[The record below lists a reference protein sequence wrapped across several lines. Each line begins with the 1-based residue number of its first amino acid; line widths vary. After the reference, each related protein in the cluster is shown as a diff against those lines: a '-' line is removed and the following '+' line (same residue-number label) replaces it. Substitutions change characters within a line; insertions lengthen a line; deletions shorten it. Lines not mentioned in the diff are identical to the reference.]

1 MDNGCGSGSCGC
13 KGGGTATAASTPKAV
28 PGGYDAALVNSLTAP
43 PPIPLVPGRA
53 SVPGP
58 VASVNGVAL
67 HAEGEYPNEE
77 SLRQMACSELLRQA
91 AQQAGLLAADD
102 EPMTGGV
109 QSEAATDAIE
119 ALLEREL
126 KVPDPSDD
134 ACARY
139 YAAHEARYRTD
150 EQVNARHILFA
161 VTPGVDVVALR
172 NRAEGVMLE
181 VRCHDRDDAKA
192 AATFAAAATRWSN
205 CPSSAEGGE
214 LGWLGPQDCAPEF
227 GRELF
232 GLNDMGVLPR
242 LVHSRFGFH
251 VVEVLARKSGTPRP
265 FETVREAVRL
275 ALRQQTWA
283 TALRQYLTILA
294 GEASLVGVA
303 LEASDSPLVQ

>member
-13 KGGGTATAASTPKAV
+13 KSGGTATALSKPLDV
-28 PGGYDAALVNSLTAP
+28 GYDAALVNSLTAP
-43 PPIPLVPGRA
+43 PPIPLVPRTSG
-53 SVPGP
+53 PGP

-67 HAEGEYPNEE
+67 HEASEYPSGE

-91 AQQAGLLAADD
+91 AQEAGLLAADD
-102 EPMTGGV
+102 QPLTGGV
-109 QSEAATDAIE
+109 QSEAATQAIE

-126 KVPDPSDD
+126 KVPEPNDE

-139 YAAHEARYRTD
+139 YAAHSARYRTD
-150 EQVNARHILFA
+150 EHVNARHILFA

-172 NRAEGVMLE
+172 NRAEGVMLQ

-192 AATFAAAATRWSN
+192 AEAFAAAATQWSN

-251 VVEVLARKSGTPRP
+251 VVEVQARKSGTPRP
-265 FETVREAVRL
+265 FEAVREAVRL
-275 ALRQQTWA
+275 ALKQQTWA

-294 GEASLVGVA
+294 GESRLVGVA

>member
-13 KGGGTATAASTPKAV
+13 KGGGIATAASTPKAV
-28 PGGYDAALVNSLTAP
+28 TGGYDAALVNSLTAP

-53 SVPGP
+53 IVPGP

-67 HAEGEYPNEE
+67 HAEGEHPNEE

-91 AQQAGLLAADD
+91 AQQSGLLAADD

-126 KVPDPSDD
+126 KVPEPSDE

-150 EQVNARHILFA
+150 EEVNARHILFA

-192 AATFAAAATRWSN
+192 AAAFAAAATRWSN

-294 GEASLVGVA
+294 GEACLVGVA

>member
-13 KGGGTATAASTPKAV
+13 KGGGTATAANTPKAV
-28 PGGYDAALVNSLTAP
+28 TGGYDAALVNSLTAP

-67 HAEGEYPNEE
+67 HAAGEYPNEE

-91 AQQAGLLAADD
+91 AVQAGLLAADD

-126 KVPDPSDD
+126 KVPEPSDE

-192 AATFAAAATRWSN
+192 AAAFAAAATRWSN

>member
-13 KGGGTATAASTPKAV
+13 KSGGTATALSVKPQAS
-28 PGGYDAALVNSLTAP
+28 GYDAALVNSLTAP
-43 PPIPLVPGRA
+43 PPVPLEPRSGE
-53 SVPGP
+53 PGP
-58 VASVNGVAL
+58 VASVNGVPL
-67 HAEGEYPNEE
+67 HLADEYPNEE

-91 AQQAGLLAADD
+91 AQSAGLLAADD
-102 EPMTGGV
+102 PSLMGGV
-109 QSEAATDAIE
+109 QSEAATEAIE

-126 KVPDPSDD
+126 KVPEPSDE

-139 YAAHEARYRTD
+139 YAAHAARYRTD

-172 NRAEGVMLE
+172 NRAEGVMLQ

-192 AATFAAAATRWSN
+192 AAAFAAAALQWSN

-251 VVEVLARKSGTPRP
+251 VVEVLARKSGTPRA
-265 FETVREAVRL
+265 FETVCEAVRL
-275 ALRQQTWA
+275 ALKQQTWA

-294 GEASLVGVA
+294 GQASLVGVA